1 MVISLWLA
9 NAASSWKGYGSAL
22 AEPQNWPWRE
32 PNGPCLAPAPTEE
45 DPWSLLLDC
54 SPGAGAHKQVLFL
67 FFSDCFILT
76 FKPLT
81 HFQPN
86 LFYVWRFQGQVAQD
100 MAAEGGESSQLM
112 AH

>member
-9 NAASSWKGYGSAL
+9 NATSSWKGYGRAL
-22 AEPQNWPWRE
+22 AEPQNWPSTE
-32 PNGPCLAPAPTEE
+32 PSGPCLAPDPTEE

-54 SPGAGAHKQVLFL
+54 SPEAGAHKQVLFL
-67 FFSDCFILT
+67 FSDCFILT
-76 FKPLT
+76 FKPLK

-100 MAAEGGESSQLM
+100 MELRVGKATS
-112 AH
+112 